1 MSFLIPEY
9 LYFISNNE
17 EKFSKTVF
25 KYEKHTMQATEKAYN
40 DVDFSFMITI
50 QVK

>member
-1 MSFLIPEY
+1 MSFLIPKY

-25 KYEKHTMQATEKAYN
+25 KYEKHTRQATEQSYQ
-40 DVDFSFMITI
+40 DVDFSFQITI
-50 QVK
+50 